1 MSVYACVG
9 GVCLGVCEGK
19 GKKKLAVSC
28 ASSQVGHDKGKARG
42 RSPGR
47 LRDKPVGLTSLVSNV
62 VLFFP
67 FFFFFFLQEWKE
79 ACQEGMRD
87 ERRECG

>member
-67 FFFFFFLQEWKE
+67 FFFFFSYKNGRKRVKKE
-79 ACQEGMRD
+79 
-87 ERRECG
+87 